1 MSLRSS
7 CQQPHGMLQY
17 QYILSNAIGSS
28 RESNQS
34 RIFLRQIFLLCPN
47 VKSGSLLPSTY
58 HNRILLFCFKSK
70 M

>member
-17 QYILSNAIGSS
+17 QNILSNAIGSS

-34 RIFLRQIFLLCPN
+34 RIFLRQIFLLCSN
-47 VKSGSLLPSTY
+47 VKIRFLITINLPQSD
-58 HNRILLFCFKSK
+58 IIICFKSK